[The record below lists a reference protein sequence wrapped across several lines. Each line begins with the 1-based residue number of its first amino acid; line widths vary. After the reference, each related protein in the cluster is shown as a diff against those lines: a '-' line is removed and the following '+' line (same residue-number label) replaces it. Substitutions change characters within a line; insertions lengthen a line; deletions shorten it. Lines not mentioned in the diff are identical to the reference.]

1 MQACPNCRSQDL
13 TRVDMRIGEEQ
24 MRFARCRDCEHRW
37 WVGAVGARTIG
48 LTDVL
53 ARVAASTGSR

>member
-13 TRVDMRIGEEQ
+13 TRVDMRIGEEKV
-24 MRFARCRDCEHRW
+24 RFSRCRDCEHRW

-53 ARVAASTGSR
+53 ARVAAAAGAR